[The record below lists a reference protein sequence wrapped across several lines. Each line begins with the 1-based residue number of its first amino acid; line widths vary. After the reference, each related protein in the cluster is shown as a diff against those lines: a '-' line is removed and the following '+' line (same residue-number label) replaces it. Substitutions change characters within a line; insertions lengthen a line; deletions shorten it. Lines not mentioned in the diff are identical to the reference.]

1 MRRDGGCGR
10 RALIVALAIFASLF
24 VIGFCLSLIADDEA
38 SEPTQENA
46 TPKVVT
52 RVVTR
57 IVTVEV
63 RVKVTPTATIAKPT
77 ESSPTVEPTLELA
90 PSIVRSGK
98 GQSGGQIDLPAGV
111 YQIHFWV
118 TENDRSF
125 ARDRYELTLISRSG
139 RNAPITIEG
148 SDSSARE
155 SVRYDNPQDDLLFY
169 EVDLAENGS
178 WQIEIVQTGAALP
191 TPTPIPATPTPTS
204 TKEADPTSEAS
215 TTPAATPT
223 STPTPLREYE
233 VQVGDT
239 LSAIAE
245 RFGVEVSDLISANDI
260 ADPNVIQAG
269 FSLVIPATPSSV
281 AVGTTSTVQPTSA
294 TQPTPTV
301 PSVPDL
307 SGFDPHIAKGLQFL
321 TDIQDKVP
329 RLPEVVAVLLK
340 SRIAFADLPQ
350 NMLGRYSLQDRS
362 ILLDDSLRDESRVVI
377 GMVLAHEGLHAL
389 DHTQGSIS
397 TSDGLF
403 SCFEIRT
410 GESSLEIDVSDFA
423 HEIRAFD
430 IELAL
435 WKATYGWDGKPGEL
449 TETEQHYNTM
459 LRIKRL
465 SSGAHRWLIR
475 LRYLFECVT

>member
-1 MRRDGGCGR
+1 MKAPDAEPAKEKRRTGGCR
-10 RALIVALAIFASLF
+10 RITLIVALAIVASLV
-24 VIGFCLSLIADDEA
+24 VIGFCLSLIAVDEA
-38 SEPTQENA
+38 SERTQEIA
-46 TPKVVT
+46 TPKVVE

-63 RVKVTPTATIAKPT
+63 RVEVTPTATIAKPT

-90 PSIVRSGK
+90 ASIVRSGK

-155 SVRYDNPQDDLLFY
+155 SVRYDNLQDDLLFY
-169 EVDLAENGS
+169 EVDVAENGS

-215 TTPAATPT
+215 PTPAATPT

-245 RFGVEVSDLISANDI
+245 RYGVEVDGLIAVNEIDDPNLLLVGTVLEIPGEGASVAQRITPTAERTRTVRPRPTRTPRPGAKSVDCTTGRERAYLADLGDGVELISGGLNGFSDLGALFALNPGLIVD
-260 ADPNVIQAG
+260 ADWRASV
-269 FSLVIPATPSSV
+269 LVQLALMR
-281 AVGTTSTVQPTSA
+281 VGG
-294 TQPTPTV
+294 
-301 PSVPDL
+301 D
-307 SGFDPHIAKGLQFL
+307 
-321 TDIQDKVP
+321 
-329 RLPEVVAVLLK
+329 AVLALT
-340 SRIAFADLPQ
+340 PPP
-350 NMLGRYSLQDRS
+350 
-362 ILLDDSLRDESRVVI
+362 SLRDVDGYATQMARAVI
-377 GMVLAHEGLHAL
+377 DAANSIVSGLGTL
-389 DHTQGSIS
+389 DADEIFRGAQLVGQSGRFGRQAATATERICGS
-397 TSDGLF
+397 
-403 SCFEIRT
+403 
-410 GESSLEIDVSDFA
+410 
-423 HEIRAFD
+423 
-430 IELAL
+430 
-435 WKATYGWDGKPGEL
+435 
-449 TETEQHYNTM
+449 
-459 LRIKRL
+459 
-465 SSGAHRWLIR
+465 
-475 LRYLFECVT
+475 

>member
-1 MRRDGGCGR
+1 MKAPDAEPAKEKRRTGGCLR
-10 RALIVALAIFASLF
+10 ITLIVALAIVASLV

-38 SEPTQENA
+38 SERTQEIA
-46 TPKVVT
+46 TPKVVE

-63 RVKVTPTATIAKPT
+63 RVEVTPTATIAKPT

-90 PSIVRSGK
+90 ASIVRSGK

-155 SVRYDNPQDDLLFY
+155 SVRYDNLQDDLLFY
-169 EVDLAENGS
+169 EVDVAENGS

-215 TTPAATPT
+215 PTPAATPT

-245 RFGVEVSDLISANDI
+245 RYGVEVDGLIAVNEIDDPNLLLVGTVLEIPGEGASVAQRITPTAERTRTVRPRPTRTPRPGAKSVDCTTGRERAYLADLVDGVELISGGLNGFSDLGALFALNPSLIVD
-260 ADPNVIQAG
+260 ADWRASV
-269 FSLVIPATPSSV
+269 LVQLALMR
-281 AVGTTSTVQPTSA
+281 VGG
-294 TQPTPTV
+294 
-301 PSVPDL
+301 D
-307 SGFDPHIAKGLQFL
+307 
-321 TDIQDKVP
+321 
-329 RLPEVVAVLLK
+329 AVLALT
-340 SRIAFADLPQ
+340 PPP
-350 NMLGRYSLQDRS
+350 
-362 ILLDDSLRDESRVVI
+362 SLRDVDGYATQMARAVI
-377 GMVLAHEGLHAL
+377 DAANSIVSGLGTL
-389 DHTQGSIS
+389 DADEIFRGAQLVGQSGRFGRQAATATERICGS
-397 TSDGLF
+397 
-403 SCFEIRT
+403 
-410 GESSLEIDVSDFA
+410 
-423 HEIRAFD
+423 
-430 IELAL
+430 
-435 WKATYGWDGKPGEL
+435 
-449 TETEQHYNTM
+449 
-459 LRIKRL
+459 
-465 SSGAHRWLIR
+465 
-475 LRYLFECVT
+475 

>member
-1 MRRDGGCGR
+1 MKAPDAEPAKEKRRTGGCLR
-10 RALIVALAIFASLF
+10 ITLIVALAIVASLV

-38 SEPTQENA
+38 SERTQEIA
-46 TPKVVT
+46 TPKVVE

-63 RVKVTPTATIAKPT
+63 RVEVTPTATIAKPT

-90 PSIVRSGK
+90 ASIVRSGK

-155 SVRYDNPQDDLLFY
+155 SVRYDNLQDDLLFY
-169 EVDLAENGS
+169 EVDVAENGS
-178 WQIEIVQTGAALP
+178 RQIEIVQTGAALP

-215 TTPAATPT
+215 PTPAATPT

-245 RFGVEVSDLISANDI
+245 RYGVEVDGLIAVNEIDDPNLLLVGTVLEIPGEGASVAQRITPTAERTRTVRPRPTRTPRPGAKSVDCTTGRERAYLADLVDGAELISGGLNGFSDLGALFALNPSLIVD
-260 ADPNVIQAG
+260 ADWRASV
-269 FSLVIPATPSSV
+269 LVQLALMR
-281 AVGTTSTVQPTSA
+281 VGG
-294 TQPTPTV
+294 
-301 PSVPDL
+301 D
-307 SGFDPHIAKGLQFL
+307 
-321 TDIQDKVP
+321 
-329 RLPEVVAVLLK
+329 AVLALT
-340 SRIAFADLPQ
+340 PPP
-350 NMLGRYSLQDRS
+350 
-362 ILLDDSLRDESRVVI
+362 SLRDVDGYATQMARAVI
-377 GMVLAHEGLHAL
+377 DAANSIVSGLGTL
-389 DHTQGSIS
+389 DADEIFRGAQLVGQSGRFGRQAATATERICGS
-397 TSDGLF
+397 
-403 SCFEIRT
+403 
-410 GESSLEIDVSDFA
+410 
-423 HEIRAFD
+423 
-430 IELAL
+430 
-435 WKATYGWDGKPGEL
+435 
-449 TETEQHYNTM
+449 
-459 LRIKRL
+459 
-465 SSGAHRWLIR
+465 
-475 LRYLFECVT
+475 